1 MVIILFDFYIKVDT
15 KKKRIWKDKMK
26 TSDVKLTFLGGV
38 NEVGGNQILLE
49 DFRYNVKVLL
59 DFGIN
64 IKYFNE
70 NFDKYE
76 KPVSVQ
82 DLIKL
87 RLLPNTEHLSIDNLY
102 TDYEASKSQEY
113 ADLETNID
121 GILISHPH
129 KDHFYGLSFINRN
142 IPVYTGV
149 FTKKIISAYYK
160 CSRDSICNNYGG
172 LEWKLFRTGDVL
184 NIKGLKIIPV
194 HVDHSIPAAYGFII
208 KASKCNIVYTGD
220 FRMHGP
226 LSAMTQDFLQQ
237 ITKKELDKIDV
248 LICEGTHIHRGAI
261 ESENNVEKNTEQ
273 LLLEN
278 PFDFFLVKYDR
289 LDWDRFRTFSL
300 IAKKHGWKF
309 VISEKDAY
317 FYYLI
322 NKDEIYD
329 SMKNPNIIADDHIL
343 ILSSGNVKYRWQE
356 KIRQALHKANKGFR
370 FINYNEI
377 KELKSQFFFYITSLQ
392 KEIIEK
398 INPNLKGVFI
408 SSSIDPYT
416 EEYID
421 NNRTLTRYF
430 RQHGIP
436 SYRVHA
442 SGHAMPHHLINF
454 INLVNPKYLIP
465 VHTEHPQFFKTFF
478 KNSEINVILP
488 NKNDIFDLS

>member
-1 MVIILFDFYIKVDT
+1 
-15 KKKRIWKDKMK
+15 MK
-26 TSDVKLTFLGGV
+26 NSAVRLTFLGGV
-38 NEVGGNQILLE
+38 NEVGGNKILLE
-49 DFRYNVKVLL
+49 DFNYDVKIFL

-64 IKYFNE
+64 IKDFND
-70 NFDKYE
+70 NFEKYE
-76 KPVSVQ
+76 EPSSVKE
-82 DLIKL
+82 LIKL
-87 RLLPNTEHLSIDNLY
+87 GLLPNTEHLSVENLY
-102 TDYEASKSQEY
+102 TNYEASKSQEY
-113 ADLETNID
+113 NDLETNVD
-121 GILISHPH
+121 GILITHPH
-129 KDHFYGLSFINRN
+129 KDHFYGLSFINRK

-160 CSRDSICNNYGG
+160 CSKISISNNYGG
-172 LEWKLFRTGDVL
+172 LKWNLFRTGDVL

-208 KASKCNIVYTGD
+208 KTSKCNIVYTGD

-226 LSAMTQDFLQQ
+226 LSSMTQDFLQE
-237 ITKKELDKIDV
+237 ITTKGLDKIDI

-261 ESENNVEKNTEQ
+261 ESENNVEKNIEQ
-273 LLLEN
+273 LFLEN
-278 PFDFFLVKYDR
+278 PFDFFLVKYGR

-309 VISEKDAY
+309 VITEKDAY
-317 FYYLI
+317 FYYLM
-322 NKDEIYD
+322 NKDEIYE
-329 SMKNPNIIADDHIL
+329 SMKNPSIIADDHIL
-343 ILSSGNVKYRWQE
+343 ILSSGNARYRWQE
-356 KIRQALHKANKGFR
+356 KIRQALHKEKKGFR
-370 FINYNEI
+370 FIKYNEI

-392 KEIIEK
+392 KNIIEK
-398 INPNLKGVFI
+398 INPNLKGAFI

-454 INLVNPKYLIP
+454 INSVNPEYLIP
-465 VHTEHPQFFKTFF
+465 VHTEHPHFFKTFF
-478 KNSEINVILP
+478 ENSEIEVIVP
-488 NKNDIFDLS
+488 DKNEKFDLN

>member
-1 MVIILFDFYIKVDT
+1 
-15 KKKRIWKDKMK
+15 MK
-26 TSDVKLTFLGGV
+26 NSAVRLTFLGGV
-38 NEVGGNQILLE
+38 NEVGGNKILLE
-49 DFRYNVKVLL
+49 DFNYDVKIFL

-64 IKYFNE
+64 IKNFND
-70 NFDKYE
+70 NFERYE
-76 KPVSVQ
+76 EPSSVKE
-82 DLIKL
+82 LTKL
-87 RLLPNTEHLSIDNLY
+87 GLLPNTEHLSIENLY
-102 TDYEASKSQEY
+102 TNYEASKSQEY
-113 ADLETNID
+113 NDLETNVD
-121 GILISHPH
+121 GILITHPH

-160 CSRDSICNNYGG
+160 CSKVSISNNYGG

-208 KASKCNIVYTGD
+208 KTSKCNIVYTGD

-226 LSAMTQDFLQQ
+226 LSAMTQDFLQE
-237 ITKKELDKIDV
+237 ITNKGLDKIDI

-261 ESENNVEKNTEQ
+261 ESENNVEKNVEQ
-273 LLLEN
+273 LFLEN
-278 PFDFFLVKYDR
+278 PYDFFLVKYGR

-309 VISEKDAY
+309 VITEKDAY
-317 FYYLI
+317 FYYLM
-322 NKDEIYD
+322 NKDEIYE
-329 SMKNPNIIADDHIL
+329 SMKNPSIIADDHIL
-343 ILSSGNVKYRWQE
+343 ILSSGNVRYRWQE
-356 KIRQALHKANKGFR
+356 KIRQALHKEKKGFR
-370 FINYNEI
+370 FIKYNEI

-392 KEIIEK
+392 KDVIKK
-398 INPNLKGVFI
+398 INPNLKGAFI

-430 RQHGIP
+430 RQLGIP

-454 INLVNPKYLIP
+454 INSVNPEYLIP
-465 VHTEHPQFFKTFF
+465 VHTEHPHFFKTFF
-478 KNSEINVILP
+478 EKSEIEVIVP
-488 NKNDIFDLS
+488 DKNDKFDLN

>member
-1 MVIILFDFYIKVDT
+1 
-15 KKKRIWKDKMK
+15 MK
-26 TSDVKLTFLGGV
+26 NSAVRLTFLGGV
-38 NEVGGNQILLE
+38 NEVGGNKILLE
-49 DFRYNVKVLL
+49 DFNYDVKIFL

-64 IKYFNE
+64 IKNFND
-70 NFDKYE
+70 NFERYE
-76 KPVSVQ
+76 EPSSVKE
-82 DLIKL
+82 LTKL
-87 RLLPNTEHLSIDNLY
+87 GLLPNTEHLSIENLY
-102 TDYEASKSQEY
+102 TNYEASKSQEY
-113 ADLETNID
+113 NDLETNID
-121 GILISHPH
+121 GILITHPH
-129 KDHFYGLSFINRN
+129 RDHFYGLSFINRN

-160 CSRDSICNNYGG
+160 CSKVSISNNYGG

-208 KASKCNIVYTGD
+208 KTSRCNIVYTGD

-226 LSAMTQDFLQQ
+226 LSSMTQDFLQE
-237 ITKKELDKIDV
+237 ITTKGLDKIDV

-261 ESENNVEKNTEQ
+261 ESENNVEKNIEQ
-273 LLLEN
+273 LFLEN
-278 PFDFFLVKYDR
+278 PFDFFLVKYGR

-309 VISEKDAY
+309 VITEKDAY
-317 FYYLI
+317 FYYLM
-322 NKDEIYD
+322 NKDEIYE
-329 SMKNPNIIADDHIL
+329 SMKNPSIIADDHIL
-343 ILSSGNVKYRWQE
+343 ILSSGNVRYRWQE
-356 KIRQALHKANKGFR
+356 KIRQALHKEKKGFR
-370 FINYNEI
+370 FIRYNEI

-392 KEIIEK
+392 KDVIKK
-398 INPNLKGVFI
+398 INPNLKGAFI

-430 RQHGIP
+430 RQLGIP

-454 INLVNPKYLIP
+454 INSVNPEFLIP
-465 VHTEHPQFFKTFF
+465 VHTEHPHFFKTFF
-478 KNSEINVILP
+478 EKSEIEVIVP
-488 NKNDIFDLS
+488 EKNDKFDLN

>member
-1 MVIILFDFYIKVDT
+1 
-15 KKKRIWKDKMK
+15 MK
-26 TSDVKLTFLGGV
+26 NSAVRLTFLGGV
-38 NEVGGNQILLE
+38 NEVGGNKILLE
-49 DFRYNVKVLL
+49 DFNYDVKIFL

-64 IKYFNE
+64 IKNFND
-70 NFDKYE
+70 NFERYE
-76 KPVSVQ
+76 EPSSVKE
-82 DLIKL
+82 LTKL
-87 RLLPNTEHLSIDNLY
+87 GLLPNTEHLSIENLY
-102 TDYEASKSQEY
+102 TNYEASKSQEY
-113 ADLETNID
+113 NDLETNVD
-121 GILISHPH
+121 GILITHPH
-129 KDHFYGLSFINRN
+129 RDHFYGLSFINRN

-160 CSRDSICNNYGG
+160 CSKVSISNNYGG

-208 KASKCNIVYTGD
+208 KTSRCNIVYTGD

-226 LSAMTQDFLQQ
+226 LSSMTQDFLQE
-237 ITKKELDKIDV
+237 ITTKGLDKIDV

-261 ESENNVEKNTEQ
+261 ESENNVEKNIEQ
-273 LLLEN
+273 LFLEN
-278 PFDFFLVKYDR
+278 PFDFFLVKYGR

-309 VISEKDAY
+309 VITEKDAY
-317 FYYLI
+317 FYYLM
-322 NKDEIYD
+322 NKDEIYE
-329 SMKNPNIIADDHIL
+329 SMKNPSIIADDHIL
-343 ILSSGNVKYRWQE
+343 ILSSGNVRYRWQE
-356 KIRQALHKANKGFR
+356 KIRQALHKEKKGFR
-370 FINYNEI
+370 FIRYNEI

-392 KEIIEK
+392 KDVIKK
-398 INPNLKGVFI
+398 INPNLKGAFI

-430 RQHGIP
+430 RQLGIP

-454 INLVNPKYLIP
+454 INSVNPKYLIP
-465 VHTEHPQFFKTFF
+465 VHTEYPHFFKTFF
-478 KNSEINVILP
+478 EKSEIEVIVP
-488 NKNDIFDLS
+488 DKNDKFDLN

>member
-1 MVIILFDFYIKVDT
+1 
-15 KKKRIWKDKMK
+15 MK
-26 TSDVKLTFLGGV
+26 NSAVRLTFLGGV
-38 NEVGGNQILLE
+38 NEVGGNKILLE
-49 DFRYNVKVLL
+49 DFNYNVKIFL

-64 IKYFNE
+64 IKNFN
-70 NFDKYE
+70 DKFERYE
-76 KPVSVQ
+76 EPSSVKE
-82 DLIKL
+82 LIKL
-87 RLLPNTEHLSIDNLY
+87 GLLPNTEHLSVENLY
-102 TDYEASKSQEY
+102 TNYEASKSQEY
-113 ADLETNID
+113 NDLETNVD
-121 GILISHPH
+121 GILITHPH

-160 CSRDSICNNYGG
+160 CSKISISNNYGG
-172 LEWKLFRTGDVL
+172 LKWNLFRTGDVL

-208 KASKCNIVYTGD
+208 KTSKCNIVYTGD

-226 LSAMTQDFLQQ
+226 LSSMTQDFLQE
-237 ITKKELDKIDV
+237 ITTKGLDKIDI

-261 ESENNVEKNTEQ
+261 ESENNVEKNIEQ
-273 LLLEN
+273 LFLEN
-278 PFDFFLVKYDR
+278 PFDFFLVKYGR

-309 VISEKDAY
+309 VITEKDAY
-317 FYYLI
+317 FYYLM
-322 NKDEIYD
+322 NKDEIYE
-329 SMKNPNIIADDHIL
+329 SMKNPSIIADDHIL
-343 ILSSGNVKYRWQE
+343 ILSSGNARYRWQE
-356 KIRQALHKANKGFR
+356 KIRQALHKEKKGFR
-370 FINYNEI
+370 FIKYNEI

-392 KEIIEK
+392 KNIIEK
-398 INPNLKGVFI
+398 INPNLKGAFI

-454 INLVNPKYLIP
+454 INSVNPEYLIP
-465 VHTEHPQFFKTFF
+465 VHTEHPHFFKTFF
-478 KNSEINVILP
+478 EKSEIEVIVP
-488 NKNDIFDLS
+488 EKNDKFDLN

>member
-1 MVIILFDFYIKVDT
+1 
-15 KKKRIWKDKMK
+15 MK
-26 TSDVKLTFLGGV
+26 NSAVRLTFLGGV
-38 NEVGGNQILLE
+38 NEVGGNKILLE
-49 DFRYNVKVLL
+49 DFNYDVKIFL

-64 IKYFNE
+64 IKNFNE
-70 NFDKYE
+70 NFEKYE
-76 KPVSVQ
+76 EPSSVK

-87 RLLPNTEHLSIDNLY
+87 GLLPNTEHLSIENLY
-102 TDYEASKSQEY
+102 TNYEDSKSRDY
-113 ADLETNID
+113 IDLITNVD

-142 IPVYTGV
+142 IPIYTGV

-160 CSRDSICNNYGG
+160 CSKVSISNNYGG
-172 LEWKLFRTGDVL
+172 LEWNLFRTGDVL

-208 KASKCNIVYTGD
+208 KTSKYNIVYTGD

-226 LSAMTQDFLQQ
+226 LSAMTRDFLRE
-237 ITKKELDKIDV
+237 IISKSLDKIDI
-248 LICEGTHIHRGAI
+248 LICEGTHIHRGAV
-261 ESENNVEKNTEQ
+261 ESENNVEKNIE
-273 LLLEN
+273 LLFLEN

-309 VISEKDAY
+309 IITEKDAY
-317 FYYLI
+317 FYHLM
-322 NKDEIYD
+322 NKDEIYE
-329 SMKNPNIIADDHIL
+329 SMKDPNIIDDDHIL
-343 ILSSGNVKYRWQE
+343 ILSHGNARYRWQE
-356 KIRQALHKANKGFR
+356 KIRQALHKEKKGFR

-377 KELKSQFFFYITSLQ
+377 KELKSQFFLYITSVQ
-392 KEIIEK
+392 KDIIEK
-398 INPNLKGVFI
+398 INSNLKGAFI

-421 NNRTLTRYF
+421 NNRTLTHYF
-430 RQHGIP
+430 RRHGIP

-454 INLVNPKYLIP
+454 INSVNPKYLIP
-465 VHTEHPQFFKTFF
+465 VHTEYPHFFKTFF
-478 KNSEINVILP
+478 KNSEIEVLVP
-488 NKNDIFDLS
+488 NKNDKIDLD